1 MCVGQPWRGCYSFLK
16 VSPFKKL
23 ALIEMPIEREEVD
36 VLD

>member
-1 MCVGQPWRGCYSFLK
+1 MLQILK
-16 VSPFKKL
+16 VSPFRKL